1 MPVSPSPHCSFWMTE
16 RTAWPPEAQ
25 AFSTDSMGFASR
37 PGTWATRPARR
48 PCSLSEMLQT
58 APIEAT
64 SRAEAAIPISWQVP
78 VTAFATISGTVMPM
92 SLPKTDW
99 W

>member
-1 MPVSPSPHCSFWMTE
+1 
-16 RTAWPPEAQ
+16 
-25 AFSTDSMGFASR
+25 
-37 PGTWATRPARR
+37 
-48 PCSLSEMLQT
+48 MLQT

-64 SRAEAAIPISWQVP
+64 SRAEASIPISAQVP